1 MDTSRTI
8 TIACSRIIDKQKLYD
23 FLRVIIQHNSPES
36 FRLKHYKNYRAYKF
50 NEKNLRI
57 SSLKKYYT
65 KKCVLMFRGRE
76 DQFQFMQKNIL
87 YSCVLA
93 CCLMK
98 MLYPRYGMNQMPS
111 PRMYGSTGFW
121 RTIIPRDL
129 CLINML
135 RTTESCSSI
144 YSSIQGCLRCKSKAV
159 CF

>member
-65 KKCVLMFRGRE
+65 KK
-76 DQFQFMQKNIL
+76 
-87 YSCVLA
+87 
-93 CCLMK
+93 
-98 MLYPRYGMNQMPS
+98 
-111 PRMYGSTGFW
+111 
-121 RTIIPRDL
+121 
-129 CLINML
+129 
-135 RTTESCSSI
+135 
-144 YSSIQGCLRCKSKAV
+144 
-159 CF
+159 